1 MEITVSEASTRW
13 GITRQTIY
21 KKIRQGKLSQLQ
33 NKKIDVAEMVRV
45 FSEPSVN
52 KVTKDTVAVDNR
64 LQGEQEARL
73 QEKIRFLEDSLR
85 QSQERERLAQEREQW
100 LQNQVERLTDT
111 VKLLEFKKPEKDEK
125 KGLCGRLFG

>member
-1 MEITVSEASTRW
+1 MEITVSEASKRW

-85 QSQERERLAQEREQW
+85 QSQEQW
-100 LQNQVERLTDT
+100 LQNQVERLTDN

-125 KGLCGRLFG
+125 KGLWGRLFG

>member
-1 MEITVSEASTRW
+1 MEITVSEASKSW

-21 KKIRQGKLSQLQ
+21 KKIRQGKLSQLA

-45 FSEPSVN
+45 FGEPSVN
-52 KVTKDTVAVDNR
+52 KATQKKVINDTGLYG
-64 LQGEQEARL
+64 LQEERL

-85 QSQERERLAQEREQW
+85 QAQERERLFQEREQW

-111 VKLLEFKKPEKDEK
+111 VKLLEFKKPDRDEK
-125 KGLCGRLFG
+125 KGLWGRLFG

>member
-21 KKIRQGKLSQLQ
+21 KKIRQGKLSKLG

-45 FSEPSVN
+45 FGEPSVN
-52 KVTKDTVAVDNR
+52 KATQDTVTIDNR
-64 LQGEQEARL
+64 LQGEQEVRL

-125 KGLCGRLFG
+125 KGLWGRLFG